1 MVIDILRLFFFF
13 GSEKS
18 TTKREKKKR
27 ALVVAFFFS
36 EVLRMDEFWVLAEGR
51 AKSRNF
57 CRKGKLF
64 ENSKLGST

>member
-1 MVIDILRLFFFF
+1 LVIDILRLFFFF

-36 EVLRMDEFWVLAEGR
+36 EGDGR
-51 AKSRNF
+51 ILGFSRRTSEEQKF
-57 CRKGKLF
+57 LQKRQ
-64 ENSKLGST
+64 TVV

>member
-27 ALVVAFFFS
+27 ALVVAVFFS
-36 EVLRMDEFWVLAEGR
+36 EDGR
-51 AKSRNF
+51 ILGFSRRTSEEQKFLQKRQTLCLKIQN
-57 CRKGKLF
+57 
-64 ENSKLGST
+64 